1 MMMMMMMMMIMV
13 PRWRG
18 NETVARMAMRV
29 AALLFFCWKKRGVE
43 ANDGSSFVVCEY
55 GFSRDEC
62 ERNAFANDA
71 ADVETRTPSSS
82 SSFGTLGRVWPELNN
97 ESKSSTYHEM

>member
-1 MMMMMMMMMIMV
+1 MMVV

-29 AALLFFCWKKRGVE
+29 AALFFFFWKKRGVE

-55 GFSRDEC
+55 GFSRD
-62 ERNAFANDA
+62 
-71 ADVETRTPSSS
+71 
-82 SSFGTLGRVWPELNN
+82 
-97 ESKSSTYHEM
+97 